1 MELSF
6 EHPLPCYYG
15 TVITDVLKGTADSRF
30 CDSMK
35 QARNRMKT
43 KHGKTGRPI
52 EFDKDAALEAA
63 MLLFWERGYEGTS
76 MADLTQAMGLNPS
89 SIYAAFGDK
98 HALFS
103 LAVKRYIGTRA
114 QYATKA
120 LKEPTLEKVVLAL
133 FESTVA
139 FLATPG
145 QPSTCMTLAGAV
157 GCSLN
162 ASPARDIMTEI
173 RKQNE
178 AAMRERFLQARK
190 SGELSKDVN
199 VDDFTRYLSSILAG
213 LSIQAANGSTKAEL
227 KRTAQMALRHLGY
240 GTLL

>member
-1 MELSF
+1 MK
-6 EHPLPCYYG
+6 
-15 TVITDVLKGTADSRF
+15 IRKGKS
-30 CDSMK
+30 
-35 QARNRMKT
+35 
-43 KHGKTGRPI
+43 GRPI
-52 EFDKDAALEAA
+52 SFDKEAAIESA

-98 HALFS
+98 HTLFS
-103 LAVKRYIGTRA
+103 LAVKRYMDRRA

-120 LKEPTLEKVVLAL
+120 LGEPTLERVVRAL
-133 FESTVA
+133 FDSTVA
-139 FLATPG
+139 FLTTAG
-145 QPSTCMTLAGAV
+145 QPPTCMTLAGAV
-157 GCSLN
+157 GCSVN

-178 AAMRERFLQARK
+178 AAMRKRFLQARK

-199 VDDFTRYLSSILAG
+199 IDDYTRYVSTILAG
-213 LSIQAANGSTKAEL
+213 LSIQAANGSTRAEL

-240 GTLL
+240 